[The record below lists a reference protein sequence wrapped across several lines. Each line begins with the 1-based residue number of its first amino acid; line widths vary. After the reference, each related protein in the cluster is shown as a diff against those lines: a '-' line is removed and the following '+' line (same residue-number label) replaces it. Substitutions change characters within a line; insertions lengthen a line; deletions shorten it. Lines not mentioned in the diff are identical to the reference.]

1 MKREIRFQGKK
12 LEYTLIQAPRRD
24 VLIQAL
30 EGNLTRVYAPKRMP
44 LSEIDALVAQRA
56 GEIRAMQQALAPAPL
71 RSGECVRVEG
81 RPRRLRLEKGTRE
94 SFLTETEWV
103 LFCPDPENARQV
115 RDRARSFLAEM
126 ALVRIRERLEVYAPR
141 IGMSYG
147 RVTVRNQRTR
157 WGSCSAKGNLNFIQL
172 AADPRAGEMPGICGD
187 SRIVP
192 SPGIQPFRKVLGSG
206 AAADAGLS
214 GMEGL
219 FEEKRRGTEFLRR
232 IVGGILFQMYE
243 IP

>member
-30 EGNLTRVYAPKRMP
+30 EGNLTRVYAPKRMS

-81 RPRRLRLEKGTRE
+81 RPRRLRLERGTGE
-94 SFLTETEWV
+94 SSLTETEWV

-141 IGMSYG
+141 IGVSYG

-157 WGSCSAKGNLNFIQL
+157 WGSCSAKGNLNFNWRLIL
-172 AADPRAGEMPGICGD
+172 APEKCLEYVVIHELCHRREFNHSARFWDLVQRQMRDYQVWKDYLKKNG
-187 SRIVP
+187 
-192 SPGIQPFRKVLGSG
+192 
-206 AAADAGLS
+206 AGLN
-214 GMEGL
+214 
-219 FEEKRRGTEFLRR
+219 F
-232 IVGGILFQMYE
+232 
-243 IP
+243 

>member
-44 LSEIDALVAQRA
+44 LSEIDALVGRRA
-56 GEIRAMQQALAPAPL
+56 GEILSMQRALAPAPL

-81 RPRRLRLEKGTRE
+81 RPRRLRLERE
-94 SFLTETEWV
+94 RGESSLTETEWV

-141 IGMSYG
+141 IGVSYG

-157 WGSCSAKGNLNFIQL
+157 WGSCSAKGNLNFNWRLIL
-172 AADPRAGEMPGICGD
+172 APEKCLEYVVIHELCHRREFNHSARFWDLVQRQMRDYQVWKDYLKKNG
-187 SRIVP
+187 
-192 SPGIQPFRKVLGSG
+192 
-206 AAADAGLS
+206 AGLN
-214 GMEGL
+214 
-219 FEEKRRGTEFLRR
+219 F
-232 IVGGILFQMYE
+232 
-243 IP
+243 

>member
-44 LSEIDALVAQRA
+44 LSEIDALVGRRA
-56 GEIRAMQQALAPAPL
+56 GEILSMQRALAPAPR

-81 RPRRLRLEKGTRE
+81 RPRRLRLERGTGE
-94 SFLTETEWV
+94 SSLTETEWV

-141 IGMSYG
+141 IGVSYG

-157 WGSCSAKGNLNFIQL
+157 WGSCSAKGNLNFNWRLIL
-172 AADPRAGEMPGICGD
+172 APEKCLEYVVIHELCHRREFNHSARFWDLVQRQMRDYQVWKDYWKNNG
-187 SRIVP
+187 
-192 SPGIQPFRKVLGSG
+192 
-206 AAADAGLS
+206 AGLN
-214 GMEGL
+214 
-219 FEEKRRGTEFLRR
+219 F
-232 IVGGILFQMYE
+232 
-243 IP
+243 

>member
-44 LSEIDALVAQRA
+44 LSEIDALVGRRA

-141 IGMSYG
+141 IGVSYG

-157 WGSCSAKGNLNFIQL
+157 WGSCSAKGNLNFNWRLIL
-172 AADPRAGEMPGICGD
+172 APEKCLEYVVIHELCHRREFNHSARFWDLVQRQMRDYQVWKDYLKKNG
-187 SRIVP
+187 
-192 SPGIQPFRKVLGSG
+192 
-206 AAADAGLS
+206 AGLN
-214 GMEGL
+214 
-219 FEEKRRGTEFLRR
+219 F
-232 IVGGILFQMYE
+232 
-243 IP
+243 

>member
-141 IGMSYG
+141 IGVSYG

-157 WGSCSAKGNLNFIQL
+157 WGSCSAKGNLNFNWRLIL
-172 AADPRAGEMPGICGD
+172 APEKCLEYVVIHELCHRREFNHSARFWDLVQRQMRDYQVWKDYLKKNG
-187 SRIVP
+187 
-192 SPGIQPFRKVLGSG
+192 
-206 AAADAGLS
+206 AGLN
-214 GMEGL
+214 
-219 FEEKRRGTEFLRR
+219 F
-232 IVGGILFQMYE
+232 
-243 IP
+243 

>member
-44 LSEIDALVAQRA
+44 LSEIDALVGRRA
-56 GEIRAMQQALAPAPL
+56 GEILSMQQALAPAPL
-71 RSGECVRVEG
+71 RSGECVRVEC
-81 RPRRLRLEKGTRE
+81 RPRRLRLERGTGE
-94 SFLTETEWV
+94 SSLTETEWV

-126 ALVRIRERLEVYAPR
+126 ALARIRERLEVYAPR
-141 IGMSYG
+141 IGVSYG

-157 WGSCSAKGNLNFIQL
+157 WGSCSAKGNLNFNWRLIL
-172 AADPRAGEMPGICGD
+172 APEKCLEYVVIHELCHRREFNHSARFWDLVQRQMRDYQVWKDYLKKNG
-187 SRIVP
+187 
-192 SPGIQPFRKVLGSG
+192 
-206 AAADAGLS
+206 AGLN
-214 GMEGL
+214 
-219 FEEKRRGTEFLRR
+219 F
-232 IVGGILFQMYE
+232 
-243 IP
+243 

>member
-30 EGNLTRVYAPKRMP
+30 EGNLTRVYTPKRMP
-44 LSEIDALVAQRA
+44 LSEIDALVGRRA
-56 GEIRAMQQALAPAPL
+56 GEILSMQQALAPAPL

-81 RPRRLRLEKGTRE
+81 RPRRLRLERGTGE
-94 SFLTETEWV
+94 SSLTETEWV

-141 IGMSYG
+141 IGVSYG

-157 WGSCSAKGNLNFIQL
+157 WGSCSAKGNLNFNWRLIL
-172 AADPRAGEMPGICGD
+172 APEKCLEYVVIHELCHRREFNHSARFWDLVQRQMRDYQVWKDYLKKNG
-187 SRIVP
+187 
-192 SPGIQPFRKVLGSG
+192 
-206 AAADAGLS
+206 AGLN
-214 GMEGL
+214 
-219 FEEKRRGTEFLRR
+219 F
-232 IVGGILFQMYE
+232 
-243 IP
+243 

>member
-44 LSEIDALVAQRA
+44 LSEIDALVGRRA
-56 GEIRAMQQALAPAPL
+56 GEILSMQRALAPAPL

-81 RPRRLRLEKGTRE
+81 RPRRLRLERGTGE
-94 SFLTETEWV
+94 SSLTETEWV

-141 IGMSYG
+141 IGVSYG

-157 WGSCSAKGNLNFIQL
+157 WGSCSAKGNLNFNWRLLL
-172 AADPRAGEMPGICGD
+172 APEKCLEYVVIHELCHRREFNHSARFWDLVQRQMRDYQVWKDYLKKNG
-187 SRIVP
+187 
-192 SPGIQPFRKVLGSG
+192 
-206 AAADAGLS
+206 AGLN
-214 GMEGL
+214 
-219 FEEKRRGTEFLRR
+219 F
-232 IVGGILFQMYE
+232 
-243 IP
+243 

>member
-81 RPRRLRLEKGTRE
+81 RPRRLRLERGTGE
-94 SFLTETEWV
+94 SSLTETEWV

-141 IGMSYG
+141 IGVSYG

-157 WGSCSAKGNLNFIQL
+157 WGSCSAKGNLNFNWRLIL
-172 AADPRAGEMPGICGD
+172 APEKFLEYVVIHELCHRREFNHSARFWDLVQRQMRDYQVWKDYLKKNG
-187 SRIVP
+187 
-192 SPGIQPFRKVLGSG
+192 
-206 AAADAGLS
+206 AGLN
-214 GMEGL
+214 
-219 FEEKRRGTEFLRR
+219 F
-232 IVGGILFQMYE
+232 
-243 IP
+243 

>member
-44 LSEIDALVAQRA
+44 LSEIDALVTQRA
-56 GEIRAMQQALAPAPL
+56 GEILSMQRALAPAPL

-81 RPRRLRLEKGTRE
+81 RPRRLRLERGTGE
-94 SFLTETEWV
+94 SSLTETEWV

-141 IGMSYG
+141 IGVSYG
-147 RVTVRNQRTR
+147 RVTVR
-157 WGSCSAKGNLNFIQL
+157 G
-172 AADPRAGEMPGICGD
+172 
-187 SRIVP
+187 
-192 SPGIQPFRKVLGSG
+192 G
-206 AAADAGLS
+206 AAVPPR
-214 GMEGL
+214 E
-219 FEEKRRGTEFLRR
+219 T
-232 IVGGILFQMYE
+232 
-243 IP
+243 

>member
-44 LSEIDALVAQRA
+44 LSEIDALVGRRA
-56 GEIRAMQQALAPAPL
+56 GEILSMQQALAPAPR

-81 RPRRLRLEKGTRE
+81 RPRRLRLERGTGE
-94 SFLTETEWV
+94 SSLTETEWV

-141 IGMSYG
+141 IGVSYG

-157 WGSCSAKGNLNFIQL
+157 WGSCSAKGNLNFNWRLIL
-172 AADPRAGEMPGICGD
+172 APEKCLEYVVIHELCHRREFNHSARFWDLVQRQMRDYQVWKDYLKKNG
-187 SRIVP
+187 
-192 SPGIQPFRKVLGSG
+192 
-206 AAADAGLS
+206 AGLN
-214 GMEGL
+214 
-219 FEEKRRGTEFLRR
+219 F
-232 IVGGILFQMYE
+232 
-243 IP
+243 

>member
-44 LSEIDALVAQRA
+44 LSEIDALVGRRA
-56 GEIRAMQQALAPAPL
+56 GEILSMQRDLAPAPL

-81 RPRRLRLEKGTRE
+81 RPRRLRLERGTGE
-94 SFLTETEWV
+94 SSLTETEWV
-103 LFCPDPENARQV
+103 LFCPDQENARQV

-141 IGMSYG
+141 IGVSYG

-157 WGSCSAKGNLNFIQL
+157 WGSCSAKGNLNFNWRLIL
-172 AADPRAGEMPGICGD
+172 APEKCLEYVVIHELCHRREFNHSARFWDLVQRQMRDYQVWKDYLKKNG
-187 SRIVP
+187 
-192 SPGIQPFRKVLGSG
+192 
-206 AAADAGLS
+206 AGLN
-214 GMEGL
+214 
-219 FEEKRRGTEFLRR
+219 F
-232 IVGGILFQMYE
+232 
-243 IP
+243 

>member
-44 LSEIDALVAQRA
+44 LSEIDALVGRRA
-56 GEIRAMQQALAPAPL
+56 GEILSMQRALAPAPL
-71 RSGECVRVEG
+71 CSGECVRVEG
-81 RPRRLRLEKGTRE
+81 RPRRLRLERGTGE
-94 SFLTETEWV
+94 SSLTETEWV

-141 IGMSYG
+141 IGVSYG

-157 WGSCSAKGNLNFIQL
+157 WGSCSAKGNLNFNWRLIL
-172 AADPRAGEMPGICGD
+172 APEKCLEYVVIHELCHRREFNHSARFWDLVQRQMRDYQVWKDYLKKNG
-187 SRIVP
+187 
-192 SPGIQPFRKVLGSG
+192 
-206 AAADAGLS
+206 AGLN
-214 GMEGL
+214 
-219 FEEKRRGTEFLRR
+219 F
-232 IVGGILFQMYE
+232 
-243 IP
+243 

>member
-44 LSEIDALVAQRA
+44 LSEIDALVGRRA
-56 GEIRAMQQALAPAPL
+56 GEILSMQRALAPAPL

-81 RPRRLRLEKGTRE
+81 RPRRLRLERGTGE
-94 SFLTETEWV
+94 SSLTETEWV

-141 IGMSYG
+141 IGVSYG

-157 WGSCSAKGNLNFIQL
+157 WGSCSAKGNLNLNWRLIL
-172 AADPRAGEMPGICGD
+172 APEKCLEYGVIHELCHRREFNHSARFWDLVQRQMRDYQVWKDYLKKNG
-187 SRIVP
+187 
-192 SPGIQPFRKVLGSG
+192 
-206 AAADAGLS
+206 AGLN
-214 GMEGL
+214 
-219 FEEKRRGTEFLRR
+219 F
-232 IVGGILFQMYE
+232 
-243 IP
+243 

>member
-44 LSEIDALVAQRA
+44 LSEIDALVGRRA
-56 GEIRAMQQALAPAPL
+56 GEILSMQRALAPAPL

-81 RPRRLRLEKGTRE
+81 RPRRLRLERGTGE
-94 SFLTETEWV
+94 SSLTETEWV

-141 IGMSYG
+141 IGVSYG

-157 WGSCSAKGNLNFIQL
+157 WGSCSAKGNLNFNWRLIL
-172 AADPRAGEMPGICGD
+172 APEKCLEYVVIHELCHRREFNHSARFWDLVQRQMRDYQVWKDYLKKNG
-187 SRIVP
+187 
-192 SPGIQPFRKVLGSG
+192 
-206 AAADAGLS
+206 AGLN
-214 GMEGL
+214 
-219 FEEKRRGTEFLRR
+219 F
-232 IVGGILFQMYE
+232 
-243 IP
+243 

>member
-44 LSEIDALVAQRA
+44 LSDIDALVGRRA
-56 GEIRAMQQALAPAPL
+56 GEILSMQRARAPAPL

-81 RPRRLRLEKGTRE
+81 RPRRLRLERGTGE
-94 SFLTETEWV
+94 SSLTETEWV

-141 IGMSYG
+141 IGVSYG

-157 WGSCSAKGNLNFIQL
+157 WGSCSAKGNLNFNWRLIL
-172 AADPRAGEMPGICGD
+172 APEKCLEYVVIHELCHRREFNHSARFWDLVQRQMRDYQVWKDYLKKNG
-187 SRIVP
+187 
-192 SPGIQPFRKVLGSG
+192 
-206 AAADAGLS
+206 AGLN
-214 GMEGL
+214 
-219 FEEKRRGTEFLRR
+219 F
-232 IVGGILFQMYE
+232 
-243 IP
+243 

>member
-44 LSEIDALVAQRA
+44 LSEIDALVGRRA
-56 GEIRAMQQALAPAPL
+56 GEILSMQRALAPAPL

-81 RPRRLRLEKGTRE
+81 RPRRLRLERGTGE
-94 SFLTETEWV
+94 SSLTETEWV
-103 LFCPDPENARQV
+103 LFCPDPENSRQV

-141 IGMSYG
+141 IGVSYG

-157 WGSCSAKGNLNFIQL
+157 WGSCSAKGNLNFNWRLIL
-172 AADPRAGEMPGICGD
+172 APEKCLEYVVIHELCHRREFNHSARFWDLVQRQMRDYQVWKDYLKKNG
-187 SRIVP
+187 
-192 SPGIQPFRKVLGSG
+192 
-206 AAADAGLS
+206 AGLN
-214 GMEGL
+214 
-219 FEEKRRGTEFLRR
+219 F
-232 IVGGILFQMYE
+232 
-243 IP
+243 

>member
-44 LSEIDALVAQRA
+44 LSEIDALVGRRA
-56 GEIRAMQQALAPAPL
+56 GEILSMQQALAPAPL

-94 SFLTETEWV
+94 SLLTETEWV

-126 ALVRIRERLEVYAPR
+126 ALARIRERLEVYAPR
-141 IGMSYG
+141 IGVSYG

-157 WGSCSAKGNLNFIQL
+157 WGSCSAKGNLNFNWRLIL
-172 AADPRAGEMPGICGD
+172 APEKCLEYVVIHELCHRREFNHSARFWDLVQRQMRDYQVWKDYLKKNG
-187 SRIVP
+187 
-192 SPGIQPFRKVLGSG
+192 
-206 AAADAGLS
+206 AGLN
-214 GMEGL
+214 
-219 FEEKRRGTEFLRR
+219 F
-232 IVGGILFQMYE
+232 
-243 IP
+243 

>member
-44 LSEIDALVAQRA
+44 LSEIDALVGRRA
-56 GEIRAMQQALAPAPL
+56 GEILSMQRALALAPL
-71 RSGECVRVEG
+71 RSGEFVRVEG
-81 RPRRLRLEKGTRE
+81 RPRRLRLERGTGE
-94 SFLTETEWV
+94 SSLTETEWV

-141 IGMSYG
+141 IGVSYG

-157 WGSCSAKGNLNFIQL
+157 WGSCSAKGNLNFNWRLIL
-172 AADPRAGEMPGICGD
+172 APEKCLEYVVIHELCHRREFNHSARFWDLVQRQMRDYQVWKDYLKKNG
-187 SRIVP
+187 
-192 SPGIQPFRKVLGSG
+192 
-206 AAADAGLS
+206 AGLN
-214 GMEGL
+214 
-219 FEEKRRGTEFLRR
+219 F
-232 IVGGILFQMYE
+232 
-243 IP
+243 

>member
-44 LSEIDALVAQRA
+44 LSELDALVAQRA

-81 RPRRLRLEKGTRE
+81 RPRRLRLERGTGE
-94 SFLTETEWV
+94 SSLTETEWV

-141 IGMSYG
+141 IGVSYG

-157 WGSCSAKGNLNFIQL
+157 WGSCSAKGNLNFNWRLIL
-172 AADPRAGEMPGICGD
+172 APEKCLEYVVIHELCHRREFNHSARFWDLVQRQMRDYQVWKDYLKKNG
-187 SRIVP
+187 
-192 SPGIQPFRKVLGSG
+192 
-206 AAADAGLS
+206 AGLN
-214 GMEGL
+214 
-219 FEEKRRGTEFLRR
+219 F
-232 IVGGILFQMYE
+232 
-243 IP
+243 

>member
-30 EGNLTRVYAPKRMP
+30 EGGLTRVYAPKRMS

-71 RSGECVRVEG
+71 RSGACVRVEG

-126 ALVRIRERLEVYAPR
+126 ALARIRERLEVYAPR
-141 IGMSYG
+141 IGVSYG

-157 WGSCSAKGNLNFIQL
+157 WGSCSAKGNLNFNWRLIL
-172 AADPRAGEMPGICGD
+172 APEKCLEYVVIHELCHRREFNHSARFWDLVQRQMRDYQVWKDYLKKNG
-187 SRIVP
+187 
-192 SPGIQPFRKVLGSG
+192 
-206 AAADAGLS
+206 AGLN
-214 GMEGL
+214 
-219 FEEKRRGTEFLRR
+219 F
-232 IVGGILFQMYE
+232 
-243 IP
+243 

>member
-44 LSEIDALVAQRA
+44 LSEIDALVGRRA
-56 GEIRAMQQALAPAPL
+56 GEILSMQRVLAPAPL

-81 RPRRLRLEKGTRE
+81 RPRRLRLERGTGE
-94 SFLTETEWV
+94 SSLTETEWV

-141 IGMSYG
+141 IGVSYG

-157 WGSCSAKGNLNFIQL
+157 WGSCSAKGNLNFNWRLIL
-172 AADPRAGEMPGICGD
+172 APEKCLEYVVIHELCHRREFNHSARFWDLVQRQMRDYQVWKDYLKKNG
-187 SRIVP
+187 
-192 SPGIQPFRKVLGSG
+192 
-206 AAADAGLS
+206 AGLN
-214 GMEGL
+214 
-219 FEEKRRGTEFLRR
+219 F
-232 IVGGILFQMYE
+232 
-243 IP
+243 

>member
-30 EGNLTRVYAPKRMP
+30 EGGLTRVYAPKRMS
-44 LSEIDALVAQRA
+44 LSEIDALVGRRA
-56 GEIRAMQQALAPAPL
+56 GEILSMQRALAPAPL

-81 RPRRLRLEKGTRE
+81 RPRRLRLERGTGE
-94 SFLTETEWV
+94 SSLTETEWV

-126 ALVRIRERLEVYAPR
+126 ALARIRERLEVYAPR
-141 IGMSYG
+141 IGVSYG

-157 WGSCSAKGNLNFIQL
+157 WGSCSAKGNLNFNWRLIL
-172 AADPRAGEMPGICGD
+172 APEKCLEYVVIHELCHRREFNHSARFWDLVQRQMRDYQVWKDYLKKNG
-187 SRIVP
+187 
-192 SPGIQPFRKVLGSG
+192 
-206 AAADAGLS
+206 AGLN
-214 GMEGL
+214 
-219 FEEKRRGTEFLRR
+219 F
-232 IVGGILFQMYE
+232 
-243 IP
+243 

>member
-30 EGNLTRVYAPKRMP
+30 EGGLTRVYAPKRMS

-81 RPRRLRLEKGTRE
+81 KPRRLRLEKGTRE

-141 IGMSYG
+141 IGVSYG

-157 WGSCSAKGNLNFIQL
+157 WGSCSAKGNLNFNWRLIL
-172 AADPRAGEMPGICGD
+172 APEKCLEYVVIHELCHRREFNHSARFWDLVQRQMRDYQVWKDYLKKNG
-187 SRIVP
+187 
-192 SPGIQPFRKVLGSG
+192 
-206 AAADAGLS
+206 AGLN
-214 GMEGL
+214 
-219 FEEKRRGTEFLRR
+219 F
-232 IVGGILFQMYE
+232 
-243 IP
+243 

>member
-44 LSEIDALVAQRA
+44 LSEIDALVGRRA
-56 GEIRAMQQALAPAPL
+56 GEILSMQRALAPAPL
-71 RSGECVRVEG
+71 RSGECVGVEG
-81 RPRRLRLEKGTRE
+81 RPRRLRRGKGTRE

-126 ALVRIRERLEVYAPR
+126 ALARIRERLEVYAPR
-141 IGMSYG
+141 IGVSYG

-157 WGSCSAKGNLNFIQL
+157 WGSCSAKGNLNFNWRLIL
-172 AADPRAGEMPGICGD
+172 APEKCLEYVVIHELCHRREFNHSARFWDLVQRQMRDYQVWKDYLKKNG
-187 SRIVP
+187 
-192 SPGIQPFRKVLGSG
+192 
-206 AAADAGLS
+206 AGLN
-214 GMEGL
+214 
-219 FEEKRRGTEFLRR
+219 F
-232 IVGGILFQMYE
+232 
-243 IP
+243 

>member
-30 EGNLTRVYAPKRMP
+30 EGGLTRVYAPKRMP
-44 LSEIDALVAQRA
+44 LSEIDALVGRRA
-56 GEIRAMQQALAPAPL
+56 GEILSMQRALAPAPL

-81 RPRRLRLEKGTRE
+81 RPRRLRLERGTGE
-94 SFLTETEWV
+94 SSLTETEWV

-141 IGMSYG
+141 IGVSYG

-157 WGSCSAKGNLNFIQL
+157 WGSCSAKGNLNFNWRLIL
-172 AADPRAGEMPGICGD
+172 APEKCLEYVVIHELCHRREFNHSARFWDLVQRQMRDYQVWKDYLKKNG
-187 SRIVP
+187 
-192 SPGIQPFRKVLGSG
+192 
-206 AAADAGLS
+206 AGLN
-214 GMEGL
+214 
-219 FEEKRRGTEFLRR
+219 F
-232 IVGGILFQMYE
+232 
-243 IP
+243 

>member
-30 EGNLTRVYAPKRMP
+30 EGGLTRVYAPKRMS

-81 RPRRLRLEKGTRE
+81 RPRRLRLERGTGE
-94 SFLTETEWV
+94 SSLTETEWV

-126 ALVRIRERLEVYAPR
+126 ALARIRERLEVYAPR
-141 IGMSYG
+141 IGVSYG

-157 WGSCSAKGNLNFIQL
+157 WGSCSAKGNLNFNWRLIL
-172 AADPRAGEMPGICGD
+172 APEKCLEYVVIHELCHRREFNHSARFWDLVQRQMRDYQVWKDYLKKNG
-187 SRIVP
+187 
-192 SPGIQPFRKVLGSG
+192 
-206 AAADAGLS
+206 AGLN
-214 GMEGL
+214 
-219 FEEKRRGTEFLRR
+219 F
-232 IVGGILFQMYE
+232 
-243 IP
+243 

>member
-44 LSEIDALVAQRA
+44 LSEIDALVGRRA
-56 GEIRAMQQALAPAPL
+56 GEILSMQRALAPAPL

-81 RPRRLRLEKGTRE
+81 RPRRLRLERGTGE
-94 SFLTETEWV
+94 SSLTETEWV

-126 ALVRIRERLEVYAPR
+126 ALVRIRDRLEVYAPR
-141 IGMSYG
+141 IGVSYG

-157 WGSCSAKGNLNFIQL
+157 WGSCSAKGNLNFNWRLIL
-172 AADPRAGEMPGICGD
+172 APEKCLEYVVIHELCHRREFNHSARFWDLVQRQMRDYQVWKDYLKKNG
-187 SRIVP
+187 
-192 SPGIQPFRKVLGSG
+192 
-206 AAADAGLS
+206 AGLN
-214 GMEGL
+214 
-219 FEEKRRGTEFLRR
+219 F
-232 IVGGILFQMYE
+232 
-243 IP
+243 

>member
-81 RPRRLRLEKGTRE
+81 RPRRLRLERGTGE
-94 SFLTETEWV
+94 SSLTETEWV

-141 IGMSYG
+141 IGVSYG

-157 WGSCSAKGNLNFIQL
+157 WGSCSAKGNLNFNWRLIL
-172 AADPRAGEMPGICGD
+172 APEKCLEYVVIHELCHRREFNHSARFWDLVQRQMRDYQVWKDYLKKNG
-187 SRIVP
+187 
-192 SPGIQPFRKVLGSG
+192 
-206 AAADAGLS
+206 AGLN
-214 GMEGL
+214 
-219 FEEKRRGTEFLRR
+219 F
-232 IVGGILFQMYE
+232 
-243 IP
+243 

>member
-30 EGNLTRVYAPKRMP
+30 EGGLTRVYAPKRMS

-81 RPRRLRLEKGTRE
+81 RPRRLRLERGTGE
-94 SFLTETEWV
+94 SSLTETEWV

-141 IGMSYG
+141 IGVSYG

-157 WGSCSAKGNLNFIQL
+157 WGSCSAKGNLNFNWRLIL
-172 AADPRAGEMPGICGD
+172 APEKCLEYVVIHELCHRREFNHSARFWDLVQRQMRDYQVWKDYLKKNG
-187 SRIVP
+187 
-192 SPGIQPFRKVLGSG
+192 
-206 AAADAGLS
+206 AGLN
-214 GMEGL
+214 
-219 FEEKRRGTEFLRR
+219 F
-232 IVGGILFQMYE
+232 
-243 IP
+243 

>member
-44 LSEIDALVAQRA
+44 LSEIDALVTQRA
-56 GEIRAMQQALAPAPL
+56 GEILSMQRALAPAPL

-81 RPRRLRLEKGTRE
+81 RPRRLRLERGTGE
-94 SFLTETEWV
+94 SSLTETEWV

-141 IGMSYG
+141 IGVSYG

-157 WGSCSAKGNLNFIQL
+157 WGSCSAKGNLNFNWRLIL
-172 AADPRAGEMPGICGD
+172 APEKCLEYVVIHELCHRREFNHSARFWDLVQRQMRDYRVWKDYLKKNG
-187 SRIVP
+187 
-192 SPGIQPFRKVLGSG
+192 
-206 AAADAGLS
+206 AGLN
-214 GMEGL
+214 
-219 FEEKRRGTEFLRR
+219 F
-232 IVGGILFQMYE
+232 
-243 IP
+243 

>member
-30 EGNLTRVYAPKRMP
+30 EGGLTRVYAPKRMS

-141 IGMSYG
+141 IGVSYG

-157 WGSCSAKGNLNFIQL
+157 WGSCSAKGNLNFNWRLIL
-172 AADPRAGEMPGICGD
+172 APEKCLEYVVIHELCHRREFNHSARFWDLVQRQMRDYQVWKDYLKKNG
-187 SRIVP
+187 
-192 SPGIQPFRKVLGSG
+192 
-206 AAADAGLS
+206 AGLN
-214 GMEGL
+214 
-219 FEEKRRGTEFLRR
+219 F
-232 IVGGILFQMYE
+232 
-243 IP
+243 

>member
-44 LSEIDALVAQRA
+44 LSEIDALVGRRA

-81 RPRRLRLEKGTRE
+81 RPRRLRLERGTGE
-94 SFLTETEWV
+94 SSLTETEWV

-141 IGMSYG
+141 IGVSYG

-157 WGSCSAKGNLNFIQL
+157 WGSCSAKGNLNFNWRLIL
-172 AADPRAGEMPGICGD
+172 APEKCLEYVVIHELCHRREFNHSARFWDLVQRQMRDYQVWKDYLKKNG
-187 SRIVP
+187 
-192 SPGIQPFRKVLGSG
+192 
-206 AAADAGLS
+206 AGLN
-214 GMEGL
+214 
-219 FEEKRRGTEFLRR
+219 F
-232 IVGGILFQMYE
+232 
-243 IP
+243 